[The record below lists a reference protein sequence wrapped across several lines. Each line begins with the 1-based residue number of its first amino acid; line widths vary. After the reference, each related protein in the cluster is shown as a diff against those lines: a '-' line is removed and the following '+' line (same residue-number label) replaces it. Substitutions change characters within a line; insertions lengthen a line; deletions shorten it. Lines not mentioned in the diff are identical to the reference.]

1 MPDALTPDEMRFES
15 IVRSEQRNMPLCEA
29 LTARFTYHNLE
40 EWTKRVQQGDVLL
53 RGATCDPETI
63 VHTGDAVT
71 YIVRNYTEPIV
82 PTHYEVLY
90 ENEEFL
96 VAGKPAGVPVHH
108 TGSIFWNTFTSIL
121 RRTTGY
127 EELIPM
133 HRLDRDTS
141 GIMLFAKSQDTA
153 LRYQKSLTRILLR
166 KLYVAVVRG
175 NWQPDNLLSKQ
186 GVTLLGDTLDVQI
199 PLREQPGNEI
209 RVQMIPDFE
218 QGKAC
223 RTVFRR
229 IDVRGTDFSV
239 VQCELFTGRKHQ
251 IRAHLA
257 ALGHS
262 IVGDCIYSHR
272 GVYYLKRCM
281 QPLDANDIAT
291 LGASSQ
297 LLHAWK
303 MELQLPGWREP
314 RWIESRIWTN
324 EMGTALLQSG
334 I

>member
-1 MPDALTPDEMRFES
+1 MPDALTPDEMRFDS
-15 IVRSEQRNMPLCEA
+15 VVRSEQRNLPLCEVLA
-29 LTARFTYHNLE
+29 ARFTYHSVDV
-40 EWTKRVQQGDVLL
+40 WRDKIAQGDVLL
-53 RGATCDPETI
+53 RGEPSTAQTI
-63 VHTGDAVT
+63 VQTGDQVT
-71 YIVRNYTEPIV
+71 YIVRNYTEPVV
-82 PTHYEVLY
+82 PTHYEILF

-121 RRTTGY
+121 RRGTGI

-153 LRYQKSLTRILLR
+153 LRYQKSLARILLR
-166 KLYVAVVRG
+166 KLYVAVVPGDFSCERLAARRG
-175 NWQPDNLLSKQ
+175 CAQLD
-186 GVTLLGDTLDVQI
+186 GRLDVQI

-218 QGKAC
+218 LGKEC
-223 RTVFRR
+223 RTIFRKVGGQESGLSA
-229 IDVRGTDFSV
+229 IE
-239 VQCELFTGRKHQ
+239 CELFTGRKHQ

-272 GVYYLKRCM
+272 GVYYLKRCS
-281 QPLDANDIAT
+281 QPLDAQDIAT

-303 MELQLPGWREP
+303 IELQLPGWREA
-314 RWIESRIWTN
+314 RWFESRIWTD
-324 EMGTALLQSG
+324 EMADALEKCG
-334 I
+334 V